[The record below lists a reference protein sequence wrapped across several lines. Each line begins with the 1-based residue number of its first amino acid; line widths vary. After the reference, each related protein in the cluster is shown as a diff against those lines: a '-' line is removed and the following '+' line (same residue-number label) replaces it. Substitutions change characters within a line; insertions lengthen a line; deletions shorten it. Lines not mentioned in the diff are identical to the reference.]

1 MSKIS
6 RKISRKIAGVLLLA
20 LISPVSHA
28 AGETGSKVEGPNA
41 TSAVLL
47 KPDHPTTYVVQPK
60 DTLMSI
66 AEKFLVA
73 PWQWPQVWRGNAD
86 LASPNLIYPGD
97 IIVVNEEGGKPVL
110 SVKRTDGARTVKLS
124 PQIRVEQIEIPIPT
138 IPISAIH
145 QFLSRPY
152 VVKPDELDSAPYVV
166 DAGKNRLLASPAG
179 QKVYIRNQGKP
190 MRAQN
195 YYVVRP
201 GKLYRHA
208 ETGVVLGQEAIYLG
222 ELQQVRGGDPVTAV
236 VVSAEKEIKVGDR
249 LIPANLETPV
259 TAFYPSTPERNVRCS
274 IISNLNGISLVGRYD
289 VVALDCG
296 ANAGLVPGDVLAID
310 QRGDTIY
317 DSQFY
322 DRAGPDRRID
332 SRHQWLSGE
341 ISYPKMER
349 WTLPDPASKLKLPD
363 EPVGMLMVFRT
374 FNKVSFGL
382 VMQSSDTISLLDKV
396 RNPD

>member
-6 RKISRKIAGVLLLA
+6 RQINKKVAGVLLLA
-20 LISPVSHA
+20 LMSPAAFA
-28 AGETGSKVEGPNA
+28 AGTAGTKVEGPD
-41 TSAVLL
+41 TSAPVVF
-47 KPDHPTTYVVQPK
+47 KPDYPTTYVVQPN
-60 DTLMSI
+60 DTIMSV
-66 AEKFLVA
+66 AEKFLVQ
-73 PWQWPQVWRGNAD
+73 PWQWSQVWRGNTD

-97 IIVVNEEGGKPVL
+97 MVVASEEDGRPIL

-124 PQIRVEQIEIPIPT
+124 PQIRIEQIDIPIPT

-145 QFLSRPY
+145 QFLTRPY
-152 VVKPDELDSAPYVV
+152 VVKPNELDSAPYVV
-166 DAGKNRLLASPAG
+166 DAGKYHLLASPRD
-179 QKVYIRNQGKP
+179 QKLYIRNQGKSLH
-190 MRAQN
+190 AKN

-222 ELQQVRGGDPVTAV
+222 EIKQVRGGDPATAV

-249 LIPANLETPV
+249 LIPANLESNIE
-259 TAFYPSTPERNVRCS
+259 AFYPSAPERKVRCS

-289 VVALDCG
+289 VVAMDCG
-296 ANAGLVPGDVLAID
+296 SNAGLVPGDVLAID

-322 DRAGPDRRID
+322 DRAGPDRRIE
-332 SRHQWLSGE
+332 SRHQWLGGQ
-341 ISYPKMER
+341 ISYPQMER

-363 EPVGMLMVFRT
+363 EPAGMLMVFRT
-374 FNKVSFGL
+374 FNKISFGL
-382 VMQSSDTISLLDKV
+382 VMQSTDTISLLDKV

>member
-6 RKISRKIAGVLLLA
+6 RQINKKVAGVLLLA
-20 LISPVSHA
+20 LMSPAAFA
-28 AGETGSKVEGPNA
+28 AGTTGSKVEAPNA
-41 TSAVLL
+41 SAPVVF
-47 KPDHPTTYVVQPK
+47 KPDYPTTYVVQPK
-60 DTLMSI
+60 DTIMSV
-66 AEKFLVA
+66 AEKFLVQ
-73 PWQWPQVWRGNAD
+73 PWQWSQVWRGNPD

-97 IIVVNEEGGKPVL
+97 MVVASEENGKPIL

-124 PQIRVEQIEIPIPT
+124 PQIRVEQMEIPIPT

-166 DAGKNRLLASPAG
+166 DSGKNRLLATPPG
-179 QKVYIRNQGKP
+179 QKLYIRNQGKP

-222 ELQQVRGGDPVTAV
+222 EIKQVRNGDPATAV

-249 LIPANLETPV
+249 LIPANLESTIS
-259 TAFYPSTPERNVRCS
+259 AFYPSAPERKVRCS

-322 DRAGPDRRID
+322 DRAGPDRRIE
-332 SRHQWLSGE
+332 SRHQWLSGQ

-374 FNKVSFGL
+374 FNKISFGL
-382 VMQSSDTISLLDKV
+382 VMQSTDTISLLDKV